1 MAAPTAGPARPVPV
15 LRVVAECGRSRA
27 RAGELR
33 LPHGN
38 VPCPVFMPVGTR
50 GTAKGLTA
58 AQLAALG
65 CRICLGNTFH
75 LGTAAGERRRGSGCS
90 AVLPRPLP
98 GFPARIPSASP
109 ARLPASSWYKVPR
122 FPDFQCGFPDKIPR
136 LLAGFGIKSSIPEF
150 PVRFELKPLNS
161 QVPGEIPGSELV
173 RRSGGLHGFMDW
185 PHNLLTDSGGF
196 QMVSLLELSEVSE
209 EGVRFRPP
217 HGGEEILLSPEKS
230 MEIQNALGAD
240 IVMQLDDVVSSTT
253 TGPRVEEAMHR
264 SVRWLDRCVAAHARP
279 EQQLLFAI
287 IQGGLDPDLRLRC
300 IQAMTQRD
308 VPGFAIGGLS
318 GGEDKARFWRTVKF
332 SAEHL
337 PRDKPRY
344 LMGVGYAT
352 DLVVCVALGCDM
364 FDCVFPTRT
373 ARFGSALVPWG
384 SLQLKNHQF
393 AKDFRPIDADCGC
406 STCQRY
412 SRAYLHALLRS
423 NTAALHLL
431 TLHNVAYQMKL
442 MSSMRES
449 ILQQRFPEFVREFM
463 DAMYGGRGGPP
474 LWVKEALESV
484 GITLD

>member
-1 MAAPTAGPARPVPV
+1 V
-15 LRVVAECGRSRA
+15 LRIVAECGRSRA

-33 LPHGN
+33 LPHGT

-75 LGTAAGERRRGSGCS
+75 LGTR
-90 AVLPRPLP
+90 
-98 GFPARIPSASP
+98 
-109 ARLPASSWYKVPR
+109 
-122 FPDFQCGFPDKIPR
+122 
-136 LLAGFGIKSSIPEF
+136 
-150 PVRFELKPLNS
+150 
-161 QVPGEIPGSELV
+161 PGSELV

-217 HGGEEILLSPEKS
+217 HGGDEILLSPEKS
-230 MEIQNALGAD
+230 MEIQNALG
-240 IVMQLDDVVSSTT
+240 VMGGPGGDGGSR
-253 TGPRVEEAMHR
+253 GPR
-264 SVRWLDRCVAAHARP
+264 ARFP
-279 EQQLLFAI
+279 
-287 IQGGLDPDLRLRC
+287 
-300 IQAMTQRD
+300 AMTQRD

-318 GGEDKARFWRTVKF
+318 GGEAKARFWRAVKL

-384 SLQLKNHQF
+384 SLQLKSQQF

-406 STCQRY
+406 PTCQRY

-431 TLHNVAYQMKL
+431 TLHNIAYQVGRL
-442 MSSMRES
+442 MGS
-449 ILQQRFPEFVREFM
+449 IRDSIVRQRFPEFVREFM
-463 DAMYGGRGGPP
+463 AAMYGGRGGPP
-474 LWVKEALESV
+474 TWAREALESV
-484 GITLD
+484 GITL

>member
-1 MAAPTAGPARPVPV
+1 MAAPMAGPGPGPLPV
-15 LRVVAECGRSRA
+15 LRIVAECGRSRA

-33 LPHGN
+33 LPRGT

-75 LGTAAGERRRGSGCS
+75 LGTRPGPELIRR
-90 AVLPRPLP
+90 A
-98 GFPARIPSASP
+98 
-109 ARLPASSWYKVPR
+109 
-122 FPDFQCGFPDKIPR
+122 
-136 LLAGFGIKSSIPEF
+136 
-150 PVRFELKPLNS
+150 
-161 QVPGEIPGSELV
+161 
-173 RRSGGLHGFMDW
+173 GGLHQFMDW

-196 QMVSLLELSEVSE
+196 QMVSLAQLSEVSE
-209 EGVRFRPP
+209 EGVLFRPP
-217 HGGEEILLSPEKS
+217 HGGDEILLSPERS

-240 IVMQLDDVVSSTT
+240 IAMQLDDVVSSTT
-253 TGPRVEEAMHR
+253 TGPRVEEAMDR
-264 SVRWLDRCVAAHARP
+264 SVRWLDRCVAAHGRP
-279 EQQLLFAI
+279 EEQLLFAI
-287 IQGGLDPDLRLRC
+287 VQGGLEPSLRQRC

-318 GGEDKARFWRTVKF
+318 GGEDKARFWRAVKF
-332 SAEHL
+332 SAERL

-384 SLQLKNHQF
+384 SLQLKNRRF
-393 AKDFRPIDADCGC
+393 AKDFRPIDENCACP
-406 STCQRY
+406 TCQRH

-423 NTAALHLL
+423 ETAALHLL
-431 TLHNVAYQMKL
+431 TLHNLAYQMKL
-442 MSSMRES
+442 MGSIRES
-449 ILQQRFPEFVREFM
+449 ILRQRFPEFVREFM
-463 DAMYGGRGGPP
+463 DTMYGERGAP
-474 LWVKEALESV
+474 WVREALASV

>member
-1 MAAPTAGPARPVPV
+1 MAAPAAGPPPV
-15 LRVVAECGRSRA
+15 LRIVAECGRSRA

-33 LPHGN
+33 LPHGT

-75 LGTAAGERRRGSGCS
+75 LGTR
-90 AVLPRPLP
+90 
-98 GFPARIPSASP
+98 
-109 ARLPASSWYKVPR
+109 
-122 FPDFQCGFPDKIPR
+122 
-136 LLAGFGIKSSIPEF
+136 
-150 PVRFELKPLNS
+150 
-161 QVPGEIPGSELV
+161 PGSELV

-196 QMVSLLELSEVSE
+196 QMVSLLELSQVSE

-217 HGGEEILLSPEKS
+217 HGGEEILLSPERS
-230 MEIQNALGAD
+230 MEIQNALA
-240 IVMQLDDVVSSTT
+240 SSDPLRPSWDPSDFPWTPLT
-253 TGPRVEEAMHR
+253 FLGPPPQDPRLPPR

-279 EQQLLFAI
+279 QQQLLFAI
-287 IQGGLDPDLRLRC
+287 VQGGLDPELRLRC
-300 IQAMTQRD
+300 IRAMTQRD

-318 GGEDKARFWRTVKF
+318 GGEAKARFWRTVKL

-384 SLQLKNHQF
+384 SLQLKNQQF

-406 STCQRY
+406 PTCQRW
-412 SRAYLHALLRS
+412 A
-423 NTAALHLL
+423 
-431 TLHNVAYQMKL
+431 
-442 MSSMRES
+442 
-449 ILQQRFPEFVREFM
+449 
-463 DAMYGGRGGPP
+463 GGSGEGLGGSPR
-474 LWVKEALESV
+474 WV
-484 GITLD
+484 